1 MIAVDVWVEERME
14 VGRSGGE
21 DNRDEG
27 KEEARWDG
35 ANVAQGASAVG
46 TVYYRRLLELEL

>member
-1 MIAVDVWVEERME
+1 MDVWVEERME